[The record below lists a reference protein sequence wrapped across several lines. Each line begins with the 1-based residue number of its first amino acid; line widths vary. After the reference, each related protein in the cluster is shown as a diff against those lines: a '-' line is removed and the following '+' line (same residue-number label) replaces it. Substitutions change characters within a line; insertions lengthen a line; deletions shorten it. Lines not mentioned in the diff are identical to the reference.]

1 MELIFS
7 VIIGALI
14 GSFINVVSLRLQKRE
29 DFIFGR
35 SCCPH
40 CLHPLGVLDLI
51 PVFSYLFL
59 KGRCRY
65 CKRAIAFRYCFIEL
79 LTALSF
85 LLVATL
91 KSPSDFLGYIICSF
105 ALLIALMDIDSYEV
119 DLRILLIFSICLL
132 VGSNL
137 SLEAIGIALF
147 TACLFYGIVYIVGK
161 WIWKQEAF
169 GIGDIYYLATFG
181 VYFNWEQI
189 LFIGLLSFV
198 IGGAVGIVIFLLN
211 KESVREKMIPFTP
224 FMSIS
229 VILVYLFSIQWL

>member
-7 VIIGALI
+7 VIVGAVI

-29 DFIFGR
+29 DFIFGK

-40 CLHPLGVLDLI
+40 CLHPLGGLDLV

-65 CKRAIAFRYCFIEL
+65 CKKAIDFRYCFIEL
-79 LTALSF
+79 VTALSF
-85 LLVATL
+85 LLVAIL
-91 KSPSDFLGYIICSF
+91 KSPSDFSGYVICSF
-105 ALLIALMDIDSYEV
+105 ALLIALVDFDSYEV
-119 DLRILLIFSICLL
+119 DLRILLIFSACLL
-132 VGSNL
+132 GFSTL
-137 SLEAIGIALF
+137 SAETIGIALF

-161 WIWKQEAF
+161 WIWKHEAF
-169 GIGDIYYLATFG
+169 GVGDIYYLATFG
-181 VYFNWEQI
+181 VYFSWEQI

-198 IGGAVGIVIFLLN
+198 IGGVVGIVIFLLN
-211 KESVREKMIPFTP
+211 KESVRGKMIPFTP

-229 VILVYLFSIQWL
+229 VILTYLFSIQWL